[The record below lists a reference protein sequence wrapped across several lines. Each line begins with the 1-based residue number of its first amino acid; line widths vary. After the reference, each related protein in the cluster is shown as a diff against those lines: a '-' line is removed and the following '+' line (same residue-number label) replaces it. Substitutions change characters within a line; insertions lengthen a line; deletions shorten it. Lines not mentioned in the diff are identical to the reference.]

1 MVEIEP
7 TNPYTS
13 KSFAPCLFDK
23 ANLPSLSSS
32 NMDTNALSLDKESM
46 RLGLFA
52 DESTIFK
59 LPPVKVIGYLWIQLS
74 VFRNENRR
82 KCADIVLQ
90 RCM

>member
-1 MVEIEP
+1 
-7 TNPYTS
+7 
-13 KSFAPCLFDK
+13 
-23 ANLPSLSSS
+23 
-32 NMDTNALSLDKESM
+32 MDTNALSLDKESM

-82 KCADIVLQ
+82 KCADIVVHGACDYKVLLQ
-90 RCM
+90 KSPWWRKIAFTGVEPWLRL